1 MILKEIMKKNKDLVM
16 LLSDALMERETL
28 TKEQI
33 ESLVLNGKIEENDE
47 ISSNDD
53 EPTILKLREL
63 AKAKG
68 IKGYTKMN
76 KEELKEALDKEE
88 NL

>member
-1 MILKEIMKKNKDLVM
+1 MKKNKDLVM

-33 ESLVLNGKIEENDE
+33 ESLVLTGKITEEE
-47 ISSNDD
+47 ESSKDD
-53 EPTILKLREL
+53 EPTLLKLREL
-63 AKAKG
+63 AKSKG
-68 IKGYTKMN
+68 IKGYTKMS

-88 NL
+88 KL

>member
-1 MILKEIMKKNKDLVM
+1 MKNENLIM

-33 ESLVLNGKIEENDE
+33 ESLVLNGVINDDE
-47 ISSNDD
+47 TSSKDD
-53 EPTILKLREL
+53 EPTVLKLREL
-63 AKAKG
+63 AKSKG
-68 IKGYTKMN
+68 IKGYTKMT

-88 NL
+88 KK